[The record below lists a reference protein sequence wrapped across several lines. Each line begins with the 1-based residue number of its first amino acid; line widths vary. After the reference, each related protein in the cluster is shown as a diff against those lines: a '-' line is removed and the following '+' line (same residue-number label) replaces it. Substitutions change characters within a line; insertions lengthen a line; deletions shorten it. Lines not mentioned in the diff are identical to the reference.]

1 MKIQVFAV
9 WLVPLFVTAVSV
21 PLFQDAESLSPVFG
35 VLKELP
41 TLGVVAWIV
50 FWLQSKHQSTI
61 EKIMTG
67 IVERENKKDETQ
79 EKIINSLLR
88 AIEDAGK

>member
-1 MKIQVFAV
+1 MKLQVIAV
-9 WLVPLFVTAVSV
+9 WVIPLFVAAVSV

-41 TLGVVAWIV
+41 ALGVVVWIV
-50 FWLQSKHQSTI
+50 FWLQNKHHSTI

-67 IVERENKKDETQ
+67 IVERENRKDETQ
-79 EKIINSLLR
+79 EKIIDALLR
-88 AIEDAGK
+88 TVETTKK